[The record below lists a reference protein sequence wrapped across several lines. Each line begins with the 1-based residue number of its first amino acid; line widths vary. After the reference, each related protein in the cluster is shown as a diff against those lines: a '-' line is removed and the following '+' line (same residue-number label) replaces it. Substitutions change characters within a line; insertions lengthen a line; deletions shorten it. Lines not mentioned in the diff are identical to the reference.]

1 MPLKYSTPLV
11 SLCSVICAALLSA
24 CASTGFDGFQVRNL
38 AKSDSGKIYELIVAS
53 QIESVNALMGKLYR
67 RNPRE
72 LAKAAPGTT
81 IDSRLLQVFGNDGPH
96 WIHEE
101 IQGKASIDALE
112 LAFSES
118 FDGDRVFAFTV
129 GLGSMIMESYNNKT
143 EFFILDHI
151 SPQKIYDSARNMEIT
166 NWRLNN
172 KQLPDGGLMLISNS
186 YNPTELNTSF
196 DRLINRIID
205 YQDLVSDML
214 GGGSGRLVETSV
226 RKLATA
232 MFIPL

>member
-1 MPLKYSTPLV
+1 MPLKHSKPFV
-11 SLCSVICAALLSA
+11 SLCSIICAALISA
-24 CASTGFDGFQVRNL
+24 CASTGFENFQVRNL

-53 QIESVNALMGKLYR
+53 QIESVNALMVKLYR

-81 IDSRLLQVFGNDGPH
+81 IDSRLLQVFGNDGPY

-101 IQGKASIDALE
+101 LQGKTSIDALE
-112 LAFSES
+112 LAFSEI
-118 FDGDRVFAFTV
+118 FDGDRVLAFTV

-151 SPQKIYDSARNMEIT
+151 NPQKIYDSARNMEIT

-172 KQLPDGGLMLISNS
+172 THLPNGGLMLLSNS

-196 DRLINRIID
+196 DRLISRIIN
-205 YQDLVSDML
+205 YQDLVVDLL
-214 GGGSGRLVETSV
+214 GGGSVRLVETGV